1 MQKVQSIEQKDDKNG
16 VPMKVTMFDNGDRV
30 YVSSK
35 YDEAIYEKVEVGAEF
50 ELYKD
55 GTFNKIKYDK
65 PAPANRG
72 GAGVAKMM
80 EKKEASI
87 EKFQQSKESSIEK
100 MSVFRDSTL
109 LTVAWANKQPE
120 IDTKDIQDKW
130 VEFRS
135 WLQKKMGE
143 ELPF

>member
-1 MQKVQSIEQKDDKNG
+1 MQKVQSIEIKNDKNG
-16 VPMKVTMFDNGDRV
+16 NPMKVTVFDNGAKV
-30 YVSSK
+30 YVNSK
-35 YDEAIYEKVEVGAEF
+35 YDEAIYEQVVDGAEF
-50 ELYKD
+50 ELIKD
-55 GTFNKIKYDK
+55 GNFDKIKYDK
-65 PAPANRG
+65 PAPKGG

-100 MSVFRDSTL
+100 VSIFRDSTL

-135 WLQKKMGE
+135 WLQKKMSE
-143 ELPF
+143 EAPF

>member
-1 MQKVQSIEQKDDKNG
+1 MQKVQSIEKKNDKNG
-16 VPMKVTMFDNGDRV
+16 IEMKVCGFDNGDRV

-35 YDEAIYEKVEVGAEF
+35 YDEAIYEKVVEGAEF

-65 PAPANRG
+65 PAPKGGA

-87 EKFQQSKESSIEK
+87 EKFQDKKSESIEK
-100 MSVFRDSTL
+100 TAIFRDATL
-109 LTVAWANKQPE
+109 LTVAWVSKQ
-120 IDTKDIQDKW
+120 DNATLADIETKW

-135 WLQKKMGE
+135 WLQKKMDE
-143 ELPF
+143 TTPF